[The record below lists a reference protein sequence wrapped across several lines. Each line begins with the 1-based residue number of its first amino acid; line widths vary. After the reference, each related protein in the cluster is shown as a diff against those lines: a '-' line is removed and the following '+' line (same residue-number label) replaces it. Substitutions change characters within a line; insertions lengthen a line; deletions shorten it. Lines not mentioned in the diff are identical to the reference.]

1 MVKITLKEFKDK
13 SNIEVIESIMKLNN
27 GYATSKELSN
37 FDIHRMYLKIMKEK
51 SIIEKSGN
59 KEKVVNNF
67 DTLFYYLLLLV
78 FMSCDKIAIVCGRII
93 TYSFKK
99 DNITIFF

>member
-51 SIIEKSGN
+51 II
-59 KEKVVNNF
+59 
-67 DTLFYYLLLLV
+67 
-78 FMSCDKIAIVCGRII
+78 I
-93 TYSFKK
+93 
-99 DNITIFF
+99 